1 VLSLNF
7 FKLIRIAFGLLT
19 LLGAGSWP
27 VAQARVS
34 VETETQQ
41 HADAGRRYF
50 DKARY
55 HDAISE
61 YRKAYELKAD
71 PEFLFSIAGCY
82 RQLGN
87 RKRALFFYDRYLTT
101 APAGPN
107 RVEAERFVATLGSRT
122 LPPSASGLA
131 EAGPPLP
138 SLSNDVII
146 IPLAEDETPAR
157 RPLWKRWW
165 VWTVVGAAVVA
176 GTVAAF
182 AARRREDQTV
192 PTTDLG
198 SMRY

>member
-1 VLSLNF
+1 VLRLNF

-41 HADAGRRYF
+41 HADTGRRYF

-82 RQLGN
+82 RLLGN
-87 RKRALFFYDRYLTT
+87 RERALFFYDRYLTT

-107 RVEAERFVATLGSRT
+107 RAEAERFVATLGSRT

-131 EAGPPLP
+131 EAAPLP

-146 IPLAEDETPAR
+146 IPLADEETPAR
-157 RPLWKRWW
+157 RPLWRRWW
-165 VWTVVGAAVVA
+165 VWTVVGAAVAA
-176 GTVAAF
+176 GTVAVF
-182 AARRREDQTV
+182 AARRRDEQAV
-192 PTTDLG
+192 PATDLG

>member
-7 FKLIRIAFGLLT
+7 FKLIRIAVGLLVF
-19 LLGAGSWP
+19 LGAGSMP
-27 VAQARVS
+27 VARARVS
-34 VETETQQ
+34 AEVETQQ
-41 HADAGRRYF
+41 HADMGRRYVE
-50 DKARY
+50 KARY

-71 PEFLFSIAGCY
+71 PEFLFAIGGCY
-82 RQLGN
+82 RLLGN
-87 RKRALFFYDRYLTT
+87 RERALFFYDRYLTT
-101 APAGPN
+101 APAGAN
-107 RVEAERFVATLGSRT
+107 RVEAERFVATLGSRA
-122 LPPSASGLA
+122 LPPSAL
-131 EAGPPLP
+131 GPVDLTPAP

-146 IPLAEDETPAR
+146 IPLADEPPAR

-165 VWTVVGAAVVA
+165 VWTVVGVAVVG

-182 AARRREDQTV
+182 AMNRPREQAV

>member
-1 VLSLNF
+1 VLGLNF
-7 FKLIRIAFGLLT
+7 LKLIRIAFGLIA

-27 VAQARVS
+27 AAQARVS
-34 VETETQQ
+34 VEAETQQ
-41 HADAGRRYF
+41 HADNGRRYF
-50 DKARY
+50 EKARY

-87 RKRALFFYDRYLTT
+87 RERALFFYDRYLTT

-107 RVEAERFVATLGSRT
+107 RAEAERFVATLGSRT

-131 EAGPPLP
+131 EAAAPP
-138 SLSNDVII
+138 SLSNDLII
-146 IPLAEDETPAR
+146 IPLPEDEMPAR

-165 VWTVVGAAVVA
+165 VWTVVGAAVVG

-182 AARRREDQTV
+182 AARRREDQMV